1 MVPAPG
7 GVLLRLTSRARFLT
21 EQKKKD
27 MKKILT
33 NTRFALLLILGGVAF
48 TLIAAEYESFALTV
62 FCKVVGFVIASIAYL
77 LARYWHAKGRLQE
90 WDEWS
95 QD

>member
-1 MVPAPG
+1 M
-7 GVLLRLTSRARFLT
+7 
-21 EQKKKD
+21 E
-27 MKKILT
+27 KILN

-48 TLIAAEYESFALTV
+48 ILICAEYESFALTV
-62 FCKVVGFVIASIAYL
+62 FCKVVGFVIAFITYF
-77 LARYWHAKGRLQE
+77 LARYWHENGRLQE

>member
-1 MVPAPG
+1 MVSAPG

-21 EQKKKD
+21 EQKRNI

-62 FCKVVGFVIASIAYL
+62 FCKLHGFAIASIAYL
-77 LARYWHAKGRLQE
+77 LARYWNATGRLQE

>member
-1 MVPAPG
+1 
-7 GVLLRLTSRARFLT
+7 
-21 EQKKKD
+21 
-27 MKKILT
+27 MKKILN
-33 NTRFALLLILGGVAF
+33 NTRFVLLLILGAVAF
-48 TLIAAEYESFALTV
+48 ILICAEYDSFAITV
-62 FCKVVGFVIASIAYL
+62 FCKVVGFAIASIAYL

>member
-1 MVPAPG
+1 MISVPG
-7 GVLLRLTSRARFLT
+7 WVLLRLTSRARFLT
-21 EQKKKD
+21 EQKRNI

-33 NTRFALLLILGGVAF
+33 NTRFVLLLLLGGVAF
-48 TLIAAEYESFALTV
+48 TLICAEYESFALTV
-62 FCKVVGFVIASIAYL
+62 FCKLIGFCIATITYL
-77 LARYWHAKGRLQE
+77 LARYWHAIARLQE

>member
-7 GVLLRLTSRARFLT
+7 RVLLRLTSRVRFLT
-21 EQKKKD
+21 KEKRNI
-27 MKKILT
+27 MKKILN
-33 NTRFALLLILGGVAF
+33 NTRFVLLLILGGVAF
-48 TLIAAEYESFALTV
+48 TLIAAEYDSFALTV
-62 FCKVVGFVIASIAYL
+62 FCKVIGFAIATITYL

>member
-1 MVPAPG
+1 MVSAPG
-7 GVLLRLTSRARFLT
+7 GVLLRLTSRVRFLT
-21 EQKKKD
+21 NEKKNI
-27 MKKILT
+27 MKKIIT

-48 TLIAAEYESFALTV
+48 ILICAEYESFALTV
-62 FCKVVGFVIASIAYL
+62 FCKLHGFAIASIAYL
-77 LARYWHAKGRLQE
+77 LARYWYAKGRLQE

>member
-1 MVPAPG
+1 MVSAPG
-7 GVLLRLTSRARFLT
+7 GVLLTANKPGAVLKRT
-21 EQKKKD
+21 KKKD

-62 FCKVVGFVIASIAYL
+62 FCKLHGFAIAFITYL
-77 LARYWHAKGRLQE
+77 LARYWHATGRLQE

>member
-1 MVPAPG
+1 
-7 GVLLRLTSRARFLT
+7 
-21 EQKKKD
+21 
-27 MKKILT
+27 MKKIIT

-48 TLIAAEYESFALTV
+48 ILICAEYESFALTV
-62 FCKVVGFVIASIAYL
+62 FCKLHGFAIAFITYL
-77 LARYWHAKGRLQE
+77 LARYWHATGRLQE

>member
-1 MVPAPG
+1 MG
-7 GVLLRLTSRARFLT
+7 RLLRLTSRARFLT
-21 EQKKKD
+21 NEKKNI
-27 MKKILT
+27 MKKIIT

-48 TLIAAEYESFALTV
+48 ILICAEYESFALTV
-62 FCKVVGFVIASIAYL
+62 FCKLHGFGIASIAYL
-77 LARYWHAKGRLQE
+77 LARYWYAKGRLQE

>member
-1 MVPAPG
+1 
-7 GVLLRLTSRARFLT
+7 
-21 EQKKKD
+21 
-27 MKKILT
+27 MKKMLT

-48 TLIAAEYESFALTV
+48 ILIAAEYESFALTV
-62 FCKVVGFVIASIAYL
+62 FCKLHGFVIAFITYF
-77 LARYWHAKGRLQE
+77 LARYLHETGRLQE

>member
-1 MVPAPG
+1 
-7 GVLLRLTSRARFLT
+7 
-21 EQKKKD
+21 
-27 MKKILT
+27 MKKIIT

-48 TLIAAEYESFALTV
+48 ILICAEYESFALTV
-62 FCKVVGFVIASIAYL
+62 FCKLHGFGIASITYL
-77 LARYWHAKGRLQE
+77 LARYWHATGRLQE

>member
-1 MVPAPG
+1 
-7 GVLLRLTSRARFLT
+7 
-21 EQKKKD
+21 

-48 TLIAAEYESFALTV
+48 TLICAEYESFALTI
-62 FCKVVGFVIASIAYL
+62 FCKVQGFAIASITYL
-77 LARYWHAKGRLQE
+77 LARYWHAKGMLQE

-95 QD
+95 KD

>member
-1 MVPAPG
+1 
-7 GVLLRLTSRARFLT
+7 
-21 EQKKKD
+21 
-27 MKKILT
+27 MKKILN
-33 NTRFALLLILGGVAF
+33 NTRFVLLLILGGVAF
-48 TLIAAEYESFALTV
+48 TLVLSEYESFALTV
-62 FCKVVGFVIASIAYL
+62 FCKVQGFAVATITYL

>member
-1 MVPAPG
+1 MGRLLTANKPG
-7 GVLLRLTSRARFLT
+7 AVFKP
-21 EQKKKD
+21 KKRNI
-27 MKKILT
+27 MKKIIT

-48 TLIAAEYESFALTV
+48 TLIAAEYESFAITV

-77 LARYWHAKGRLQE
+77 LARYWHATGRLQE

>member
-1 MVPAPG
+1 MISVPG
-7 GVLLRLTSRARFLT
+7 WVLLMLTSRALFLT
-21 EQKKKD
+21 EQKRNI
-27 MKKILT
+27 MKKIIT

-48 TLIAAEYESFALTV
+48 ILICAEYESFALTV
-62 FCKVVGFVIASIAYL
+62 FCKLHGFGIASITYL
-77 LARYWHAKGRLQE
+77 LARYWHAKGRIQE

>member
-1 MVPAPG
+1 MISVPG
-7 GVLLRLTSRARFLT
+7 WVLLMANKPGAVFNR
-21 EQKKKD
+21 KKRNI
-27 MKKILT
+27 MEKIIT
-33 NTRFALLLILGGVAF
+33 NTRFVLLLILGGVAF
-48 TLIAAEYESFALTV
+48 ILICAEYESLALTV
-62 FCKVVGFVIASIAYL
+62 FCKLHGFGIASITYL

>member
-1 MVPAPG
+1 MG
-7 GVLLRLTSRARFLT
+7 RLLRLTSRVRFLT
-21 EQKKKD
+21 KEKRNI
-27 MKKILT
+27 MKKILN
-33 NTRFALLLILGGVAF
+33 NTRFVLLLILVGVAF
-48 TLIAAEYESFALTV
+48 TLIAAEYDSFALTV
-62 FCKVVGFVIASIAYL
+62 FCKVIGFAIATITYL

>member
-1 MVPAPG
+1 MVSAPG

-21 EQKKKD
+21 NEKKNI
-27 MKKILT
+27 MKQTIT
-33 NTRFALLLILGGVAF
+33 HTRFALLLILGAVAF
-48 TLIAAEYESFALTV
+48 ILICAEYESFALTV
-62 FCKVVGFVIASIAYL
+62 FCKLHGFGIASIAYL
-77 LARYWHAKGRLQE
+77 LARYWYAKGRLQE

>member
-7 GVLLRLTSRARFLT
+7 RVLLRLTSRARFLT
-21 EQKKKD
+21 KENRNI
-27 MKKILT
+27 MKKILN
-33 NTRFALLLILGGVAF
+33 NTRFVLLLILGGVAF

-62 FCKVVGFVIASIAYL
+62 FCKVHGFCIATITYL

>member
-1 MVPAPG
+1 MPG
-7 GVLLRLTSRARFLT
+7 WVMLMANKPGAVFNQT
-21 EQKKKD
+21 QKRNI

-33 NTRFALLLILGGVAF
+33 NTRFALLLILGGVSF
-48 TLIAAEYESFALTV
+48 ILIVAEYESFALTF
-62 FCKVVGFVIASIAYL
+62 FCKFIGFAIASITYL
-77 LARYWHAKGRLQE
+77 LARYWHDEGRLKE

>member
-1 MVPAPG
+1 MG
-7 GVLLRLTSRARFLT
+7 RLLRLTSRARFLAN
-21 EQKKKD
+21 KKRNI
-27 MKKILT
+27 MKKMLT
-33 NTRFALLLILGGVAF
+33 NTRFALLLILGAVAF
-48 TLIAAEYESFALTV
+48 ILIAAEYESFALTV
-62 FCKVVGFVIASIAYL
+62 FCKVQGFGIASITYL

>member
-1 MVPAPG
+1 
-7 GVLLRLTSRARFLT
+7 
-21 EQKKKD
+21 

-48 TLIAAEYESFALTV
+48 ILIAAEYESFALTV
-62 FCKVVGFVIASIAYL
+62 FCKLHGFVIAFITYF
-77 LARYWHAKGRLQE
+77 LARYWHDTGRLQE

>member
-1 MVPAPG
+1 
-7 GVLLRLTSRARFLT
+7 
-21 EQKKKD
+21 

-48 TLIAAEYESFALTV
+48 TLICAEFESFGLTF
-62 FCKVVGFVIASIAYL
+62 FCKFIGFAIAFITYL
-77 LARYWHAKGRLQE
+77 LARYWHDEGRLQE

>member
-1 MVPAPG
+1 MVSAPG

-21 EQKKKD
+21 NEKKNI
-27 MKKILT
+27 MKKIIT

-48 TLIAAEYESFALTV
+48 ILICAEYESFALTV
-62 FCKVVGFVIASIAYL
+62 FCKLHGFAIASIAYL
-77 LARYWHAKGRLQE
+77 LARYWYAKGRLQE